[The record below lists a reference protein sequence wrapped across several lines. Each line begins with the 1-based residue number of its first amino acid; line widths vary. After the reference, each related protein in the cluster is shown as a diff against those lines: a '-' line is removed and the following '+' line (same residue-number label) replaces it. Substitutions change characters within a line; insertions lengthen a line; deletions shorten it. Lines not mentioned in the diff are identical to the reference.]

1 MSSSGQATSSSSNVQ
16 SIIEVALADYTK
28 ITGTDLSKTPF
39 AAALER
45 SNSPDAI
52 LQLLNE
58 REKSFEEYRD
68 GNRRLINCLTPAV
81 TILQAFS
88 GILGAVSQVS
98 HTCHSVTPTL
108 LTVTPSDP
116 LSTSKRIVCWYRY
129 SPCCTSLP
137 HVFNGLPVMNEY
149 TRLPVGLH
157 PVTMLFS
164 SCSSVWGS
172 SLSVSRSIREFRPL
186 RY

>member
-1 MSSSGQATSSSSNVQ
+1 MSSSGQATSSSSDVQ
-16 SIIEVALADYTK
+16 SIIEAALADYTK
-28 ITGTDLSKTPF
+28 ITGTDLSKTHF
-39 AAALER
+39 AAALRR

-52 LQLLNE
+52 LRLLHE
-58 REKSFEEYRD
+58 REKCFKEYRE

-88 GILGAVSQVS
+88 RILGAVSQVS
-98 HTCHSVTPTL
+98 HTSHPVTRLTDLIRSLFHQQAHCLLVSTL
-108 LTVTPSDP
+108 SLLYVPSTPFQ
-116 LSTSKRIVCWYRY
+116 R
-129 SPCCTSLP
+129 
-137 HVFNGLPVMNEY
+137 LPVMNEY

-164 SCSSVWGS
+164 SCSSVWGTFS
-172 SLSVSRSIREFRPL
+172 SVLRSIRRFRPL